1 MKKFNLLLALA
12 LTVSVSALLATTAN
26 AQAATTPAA
35 APQEDPKV
43 VFERAW
49 YKTCYEA
56 KDNEKCYQQ
65 SKELLEKHSDSQYA
79 KNATDIVKKRD
90 FGSASEKFQ
99 TALKDYYNGAPDSA
113 KLERLFTAGNEF
125 LKVQP
130 NQQFVVGQMAL
141 AAESAVMSEAYKDT
155 NQAKTYA
162 EQALQAFEP
171 TTAPQGWEA
180 DQWSN
185 MRDLVQAQSNQY
197 LGYQLVQT
205 KGDVDQALGYLNKAI
220 AVKGK
225 DGAGWKDPNNYWL
238 RAQLYSRQ
246 YADLQAKY
254 GALTDDEK
262 RGEQG
267 QALIKQVNEVLDTK
281 LIPEYARVVAVATKP
296 EAKELRD
303 AARKQF
309 DEFWKYR
316 TGDPSKS
323 AEYLRS
329 FDADPTIEAPTVP
342 AKAADASNLNA
353 PTAPV
358 AGGDVKLR
366 GSSGAPGMATGSKA
380 TTTNGTKAAP
390 AKKAPAKK
398 KGRGR

>member
-12 LTVSVSALLATTAN
+12 LTVGVSALLPTTAN
-26 AQAATTPAA
+26 AQAATTAA
-35 APQEDPKV
+35 APQDNAQAE
-43 VFERAW
+43 FERKWFAACQP
-49 YKTCYEA
+49 KQNDQCIA
-56 KDNEKCYQQ
+56 L
-65 SKELLEKHSDSQYA
+65 SKELLEKHPTSQYVKFA
-79 KNATDIVKKRD
+79 ERYVKNDQMGKVQER
-90 FGSASEKFQ
+90 FQ
-99 TALKDYYNGAPDSA
+99 TSLKTYYDAPDAA
-113 KLERLFTAGNEF
+113 KLDQLFTAGDEW
-125 LKVQP
+125 LKTQP
-130 NQQFVVGQMAL
+130 GQQFVIGQMAL
-141 AAESAVMSEAYKDT
+141 AAGNAVMSETYKDAT
-155 NQAKTYA
+155 RAKTYA

-171 TTAPQGWEA
+171 TTAPEGWEK

-205 KGDVDQALGYLNKAI
+205 KGDIDQSLGYLNKAI

-254 GALTDDEK
+254 GALTDDQK
-262 RGEQG
+262 RGEEG
-267 QALIKQVNEVLDTK
+267 QALLKQVNEVLDTK
-281 LIPEYARVVAVATKP
+281 LIPEYARVIAVATKP
-296 EAKELRD
+296 EAKDLRD
-303 AARKQF
+303 TARKQF

-316 TGDPSKS
+316 TGDPTKS
-323 AEYLRS
+323 AEYLRN
-329 FDADPTIEAPTVP
+329 FDADPTIAAPTVP

-358 AGGDVKLR
+358 AGGEVKLR
-366 GSSGAPGMATGSKA
+366 GSSGAPGMSTGSKA

>member
-1 MKKFNLLLALA
+1 MKKFNLLLAL
-12 LTVSVSALLATTAN
+12 TFIVSVSALLPTTAN
-26 AQAATTPAA
+26 AQATTPAA

-43 VFERAW
+43 EFDRKW
-49 YKTCYEA
+49 YAACQPKQNDQCTA
-56 KDNEKCYQQ
+56 L
-65 SKELLEKHSDSQYA
+65 SKELLEKYPTSTYVKFA
-79 KNATDIVKKRD
+79 ERYVKNDQMGKVQ
-90 FGSASEKFQ
+90 ENFQ
-99 TALKDYYNGAPDSA
+99 TALKNYYAAPDAA
-113 KLERLFTAGNEF
+113 KLDQLFMAGDQW
-125 LKVQP
+125 LKMQP
-130 NQQFVVGQMAL
+130 GQQFVIGQMAL
-141 AAESAVMSEAYKDT
+141 AGESAVMSETYKDAT
-155 NQAKTYA
+155 RAKTYA
-162 EQALQAFEP
+162 EQSLKAFEP
-171 TTAPQGWEA
+171 TTAPEGWQKPDWDNLRE
-180 DQWSN
+180 
-185 MRDLVQAQSNQY
+185 LVQAQSNQF

-205 KGDVDQALGYLNKAI
+205 KGDIDQALGYLNKAI
-220 AVKGK
+220 EVKGK

-254 GALTDDEK
+254 GALTDDQK
-262 RGEQG
+262 RGEEG
-267 QALIKQVNEVLDTK
+267 QALLKQVNEVLDTK

-316 TGDPSKS
+316 TGDPTKS

-329 FDADPTIEAPTVP
+329 FDADPTIQAPTVP
-342 AKAADASNLNA
+342 AKAADTSNLNA

-398 KGRGR
+398 KGRRN